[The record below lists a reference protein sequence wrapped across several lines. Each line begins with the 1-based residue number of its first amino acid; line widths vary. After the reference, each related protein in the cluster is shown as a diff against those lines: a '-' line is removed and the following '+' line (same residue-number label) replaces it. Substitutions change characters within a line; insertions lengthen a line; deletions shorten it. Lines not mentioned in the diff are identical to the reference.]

1 MESIW
6 RLLKQRLK
14 NRGLITDPTELRRA
28 IEEEW
33 DKITLEE
40 INKVI
45 ATMPDRVA
53 AVNERN
59 GLPIPF

>member
-14 NRGLITDPTELRRA
+14 NRGLIDDPTELRRA

-40 INKVI
+40 INKAI